1 MKAFK
6 ERAAALLLTCT
17 LLLSLFSGCSTQ
29 PLPEAPGDDGEYE
42 SSLPSVNDP
51 DPVEDPAGEMGYVD
65 PIAGAE
71 FGLSWVSE
79 ENLNPYRSD
88 NIANLPIQSLL
99 YESLFV
105 LNTNFEAEPV
115 LCKSYSVSESLQT
128 WRFEIYDNIYFSD
141 GTNMTAEDVVAS
153 LNAANKS
160 DVYRVRFRFIYGFT
174 VTGEYTFSA
183 VLAHPCENLAV
194 LLDLPIL
201 KEETLADDEPIGSGP
216 YYKSGNAL
224 LRNTRWWQEEAPLI
238 DVEKIMLSDVTSSES
253 VRDSFEFGS
262 VDVVYTDP
270 YALYNAQFHGDNE
283 PWAVYTTEMQYIGF
297 NTKSTYMSN
306 STLRAAITYAI
317 DREMIIKD
325 IYNGYGTA
333 SVLPCSPQSKYYDN
347 GLAAS
352 YSYNIDTFVSLFKSS
367 GLSADPSNP
376 MLLIVSNNNTHR
388 RLAAQYIAK
397 WLTSYGLYTT
407 VEVLEY
413 KDFLYAL
420 RAGEFDMYLSE
431 IRLPPNFDLYC
442 FFTSGYYPA
451 VGGIISETLQEMM
464 NQALENNGNY
474 YEIYKTIMQRGLMCP
489 VMFKTNVLY
498 TSRGTLNNTSPGV
511 SNLLQNRATASMK
524 DIKTDFVTANN

>member
-1 MKAFK
+1 MKHNLF
-6 ERAAALLLTCT
+6 RMAALLLCCA
-17 LLLSLFSGCSTQ
+17 LLLSLLPGCTTE
-29 PLPEAPGDDGEYE
+29 PLTEAPTDDGEYV

-51 DPVEDPAGEMGYVD
+51 DPVEENNTGMGYVD

-71 FGLSWVSE
+71 FGLSWVSG

-88 NIANLPIQSLL
+88 NISNLPIQSLL

-105 LNTNFEAEPV
+105 LDSNFKAEPV
-115 LCKSYSVSESLQT
+115 LCMNYSVSEDLET
-128 WRFEIYDNIYFSD
+128 WRFEIYHDVYFSD
-141 GTNMTAEDVVAS
+141 GTNMTADDVVAS

-160 DVYRVRFRFIYGFT
+160 DTYRVRFRFIYGFI
-174 VTGEYTFSA
+174 VTGTYTFSA
-183 VLAHPCENLAV
+183 VLAHPCENLPV

-201 KEETLADDEPIGSGP
+201 KESTLSDDEPVGSGP
-216 YYKSGNAL
+216 YYKSGSSL
-224 LRNTRWWQEEAPLI
+224 LRNEKWWQEEAPLI
-238 DVEKIMLSDVTSSES
+238 DVHEIMLSDVTSSES

-283 PWAVYTTEMQYIGF
+283 PWAVYTAEMQYIGF

-317 DREMIIKD
+317 DRETIIRD
-325 IYNGYGTA
+325 IYNGYGSA
-333 SVLPCSPQSKYYDN
+333 SVLPCSPQSTYYDS

-352 YSYNIDTFVSLFKSS
+352 YSYDMDTFISLFKSS

-388 RLAAQYIAK
+388 RQAAQYIAK
-397 WLTSYGLYTT
+397 VLTSVGLYTE
-407 VEVLEY
+407 VEILSH

-420 RAGEFDMYLSE
+420 RAGEFDMYISE

-442 FFTSGYYPA
+442 FFTSGYYVS
-451 VGGIISETLQEMM
+451 VGGITSNTMAEMM
-464 NQALENNGNY
+464 NQALENSGNY
-474 YEIYKTIMQRGLMCP
+474 YEIYKTILQRGLLCP
-489 VMFKTNVLY
+489 IMFKTNVLY
-498 TSRGTLNNTSPGV
+498 TSRGTLQNTSPGV
-511 SNLLQNRATASMK
+511 SNLLQNRATAALA
-524 DIKTDFVTANN
+524 DIKTDFITSND